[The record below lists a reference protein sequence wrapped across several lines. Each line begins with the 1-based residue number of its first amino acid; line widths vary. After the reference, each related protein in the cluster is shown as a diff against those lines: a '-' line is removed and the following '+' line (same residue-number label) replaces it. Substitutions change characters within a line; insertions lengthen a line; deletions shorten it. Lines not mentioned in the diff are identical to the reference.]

1 MQYHITE
8 RVRGREW
15 EQEQA
20 SIIDELRRRAQH
32 DLEAQ
37 NPGST
42 VTIDAVHHTVRT
54 SDPGALP
61 TESDGEWLID
71 FVCEYTVSGQVNTFA
86 A

>member
-1 MQYHITE
+1 MQYHITQQ
-8 RVRGREW
+8 VRGREW

-20 SIIDELRRRAQH
+20 SIIDELRQRVQH

-42 VTIDAVHHTVRT
+42 ITIDAVHHTVRT

-61 TESDGEWLID
+61 AKSDGECLVD
-71 FVCEYTVSGQVNTFA
+71 FVCEYTVSGQPNTFA

>member
-8 RVRGREW
+8 QVPGRQW

-20 SIIDELRRRAQH
+20 SVIDVIQRRAQH

-42 VTIDAVHHTVRT
+42 VSIDAVHHSVRESRAEATGPANGDTVV
-54 SDPGALP
+54 
-61 TESDGEWLID
+61 ID
-71 FVCEYTVSGQVNTFA
+71 FVCEYTVSGQPNTFA